1 MQLIFTMAPKSKAEK
16 DQESRKN
23 HSRDSDEYRLRRERN
38 NMAVKKSRE
47 KSRSKVVETSV
58 RVETLKKENDELEGK
73 VSMLTKE
80 LSLLKELLLSSA
92 AGKRKP
98 SNDEHK
104 VNPNSQS
111 KASFSVQLLR
121 QLVPDK
127 TYNNTFLNNGY

>member
-1 MQLIFTMAPKSKAEK
+1 MAPKKAEK
-16 DQESRKN
+16 GQEGRKN

-47 KSRSKVVETSV
+47 RSRNKVMETSV
-58 RVETLKKENDELEGK
+58 RVEILKKENDELEGK
-73 VSMLTKE
+73 ISTLTKE

-104 VNPNSQS
+104 VNPNSKS
-111 KASFSVQLLR
+111 KTSFSVQLLSH
-121 QLVPDK
+121 LVPDNK
-127 TYNNTFLNNGY
+127 TCNKTFLNNGY